1 MLKKAYCEEFVGKY
15 SVAIR
20 VAIALDLVKKY
31 KYTQLR
37 AARSVQISQPLLN
50 YVIQGRRKP
59 RLLSTVLDNSELR
72 SLIEDFA
79 EQIAGGKAFSMCDFC
94 KAAKNI
100 LDRTIV
106 NCKS

>member
-1 MLKKAYCEEFVGKY
+1 MLKRAYCEEFIGKY

-37 AARSVQISQPLLN
+37 AAKSVQISQPLLN

-59 RLLSTVLDNSELR
+59 RLLSTVLDNNELR
-72 SLIEDFA
+72 NLVEDFA
-79 EQIAGGKAFSMCDFC
+79 EQIASGKVFSMCDFC
-94 KAAKNI
+94 KVAKNI
-100 LDRTIV
+100 LGKITA
-106 NCKS
+106 NCES